1 MKLVVLDGYTL
12 NPGDLSWSVFGPFAE
27 YEIFDRTPEAEI
39 VTRSKDAEIVL
50 SNKVPLRAATL
61 KALPR
66 LRYIGVTA
74 TGYDIIDL
82 EQASRQNIVVTNVPS
97 YSTPSVAQLVFALLL
112 ELCNRVGLHDA
123 AVQQGEWAASP
134 DFCLV
139 KSPLIEL
146 QDKTMGIIGYG
157 RIGKRVAEI
166 AAAFGMRVLATA
178 TRSRT
183 DLPPSVEWESLDAV
197 FEKSDVV
204 SLHCPLN
211 DATRGLINAAS
222 IARMKPT
229 AFLINTSRG
238 GLVVEQDLA
247 DALNAGRLAG
257 AGLDVLGVEPPRAG
271 NPLIGAKNCF
281 ITPHIGWATRE
292 SRIRCMQ
299 TATENLSHWI
309 QGKPQNVVNAEF
321 QSAN

>member
-1 MKLVVLDGYTL
+1 MKLIVLDGYTL
-12 NPGDLSWSVFGPFAE
+12 NPGDLSWGDLETMASCEV
-27 YEIFDRTPEAEI
+27 FDRTPEAEI
-39 VTRSKDAEIVL
+39 VTRAKNAEIVL

-97 YSTPSVAQLVFALLL
+97 YSTPSVAQLVIALLL

-123 AVQQGEWAASP
+123 AIQQGEWAASP
-134 DFCLV
+134 DFCLA
-139 KSPLIEL
+139 KAPLIEL
-146 QDKTMGIIGYG
+146 QGKTMGIVGYG

-166 AAAFGMRVLATA
+166 ALAFGMRVLVTA
-178 TRSRT
+178 TRRRS
-183 DLPPSVEWESLDAV
+183 DLPPEVEWESLDAV
-197 FEKSDVV
+197 FEKSDVI

-211 DATRGLINAAS
+211 DATRGLINTAR
-222 IARMKPT
+222 IAQMKPT

-257 AGLDVLGVEPPRAG
+257 AGLDVLSAEPPRAG
-271 NPLIGAKNCF
+271 NPLIGATHC
-281 ITPHIGWATRE
+281 ILSPHIGWATRE
-292 SRIRCMQ
+292 SRMRCMQ
-299 TATENLSHWI
+299 TATENLSHWL
-309 QGKPQNVVNAEF
+309 QDKPQNVVNAEF
-321 QSAN
+321 QSAI